1 MHWMIFE
8 LSFRDVSQLADVPIY
23 LVAGNFHIR
32 VPTNNPPSMATRRRL
47 ATLCL
52 DYLAGW
58 PEQYGDEAAVARIL
72 CGNVN
77 LQVDDDIL
85 NNAVSQRVASV
96 SRKRPHRCLQALAS
110 RGSVRW
116 LASENNVGEG
126 ERWGS

>member
-1 MHWMIFE
+1 MAFANKTTATCLRQE
-8 LSFRDVSQLADVPIY
+8 AA
-23 LVAGNFHIR
+23 VATAWLR
-32 VPTNNPPSMATRRRL
+32 ATSTATRRRL
-47 ATLCL
+47 TTLCL

-58 PEQYGDEAAVARIL
+58 PEQYGGEAAVARIL